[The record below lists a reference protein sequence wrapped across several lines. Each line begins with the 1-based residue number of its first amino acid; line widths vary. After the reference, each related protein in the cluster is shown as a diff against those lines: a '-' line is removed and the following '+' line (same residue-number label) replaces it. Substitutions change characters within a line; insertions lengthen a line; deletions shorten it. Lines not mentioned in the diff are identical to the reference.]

1 MLPTTTP
8 APLPADRLADLG
20 DTVCV
25 WAHPDDETYL
35 CGGTMAALRSAGHR
49 VLCITATQGERGGS
63 GDPRAVASLRA
74 GELARALA
82 VLGVHEHRW
91 LGLPDG
97 GCDEVPAGPVV
108 ARLEQLLRT
117 VQPRTVLT
125 FGPDGLTGHPDHR
138 AVARWT
144 AEAFARAGLRRARLL
159 TAGVTTDHRARFG
172 DLEERLGVHVGE
184 PAPPSPSAELAVHAV
199 LDGDLLEAKVAALAA
214 QASQTA
220 ALRRDLGE
228 DLYRAWVAT
237 EAFRA
242 AEP

>member
-1 MLPTTTP
+1 
-8 APLPADRLADLG
+8 
-20 DTVCV
+20 
-25 WAHPDDETYL
+25 
-35 CGGTMAALRSAGHR
+35 
-49 VLCITATQGERGGS
+49 
-63 GDPRAVASLRA
+63 
-74 GELARALA
+74 
-82 VLGVHEHRW
+82 
-91 LGLPDG
+91 
-97 GCDEVPAGPVV
+97 VV